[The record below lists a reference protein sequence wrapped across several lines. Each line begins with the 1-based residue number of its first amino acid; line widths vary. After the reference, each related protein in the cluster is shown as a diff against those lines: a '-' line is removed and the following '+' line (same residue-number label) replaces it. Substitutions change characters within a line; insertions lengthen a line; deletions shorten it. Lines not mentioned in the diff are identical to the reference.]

1 MEYFGFVTGLLYL
14 IWEIRQN
21 NLMWVVGILSALA
34 YAVVFAQSALWAA
47 MLFQVYYFFVSIY
60 GLISWRRDKKLVAAG
75 RGETPAGALASEADA
90 NEAASSVAAA
100 SEVAASGVITYRLI
114 TGRALAVSGVACAV
128 IFAAIYWLLARFTG
142 DPMPVMD
149 AVVATLGI
157 VATYWLGK
165 AYLHQWLLWVAV
177 NVLSV
182 FMFISQELYLTAF
195 LYFLYTLCAFYGFLH
210 WKKKGVEI
218 SV

>member
-1 MEYFGFVTGLLYL
+1 MEQFMEYFGFVTGLLYL

-21 NLMWVVGILSALA
+21 NLMWVVGILSAIA

-60 GLISWRRDKKLVAAG
+60 GLISWRRDKKLM
-75 RGETPAGALASEADA
+75 
-90 NEAASSVAAA
+90 AAA
-100 SEVAASGVITYRLI
+100 PSITYRVIPL
-114 TGRALAVSGVACAV
+114 RSLFVSGVACV
-128 IFAAIYWLLARFTG
+128 LIFAAIYWLLARFTG
-142 DPMPVMD
+142 DPMPVLD

-165 AYLHQWLLWVAV
+165 SYIHQWLLWVAV

-182 FMFISQELYLTAF
+182 CMFVSQDLYLTAF
-195 LYFLYTLCAFYGFLH
+195 LYILYTLCAFYGFVH

>member
-1 MEYFGFVTGLLYL
+1 MVSSSFMEYFGFVTGLLYL

-21 NLMWVVGILSALA
+21 NLMWVVGILSAVA
-34 YAVVFAQSALWAA
+34 YAYVFAQSALWAA

-60 GLISWRRDKKLVAAG
+60 GLFCWRRDKKLLVA
-75 RGETPAGALASEADA
+75 RSSEDSA
-90 NEAASSVAAA
+90 NTANTDTS
-100 SEVAASGVITYRLI
+100 ITYRVIPL
-114 TGRALAVSGVACAV
+114 RSLFMSGVACV
-128 IFAAIYWLLARFTG
+128 LIFAAIYWLLARFTG
-142 DPMPVMD
+142 DPMPVLD

-165 AYLHQWLLWVAV
+165 SYIHQWLLWVAV

-182 FMFISQELYLTAF
+182 CMFVSQDLYLTAF
-195 LYFLYTLCAFYGFLH
+195 LYILYTLCAFYGFVH

>member
-75 RGETPAGALASEADA
+75 RGETPAGAVASEA
-90 NEAASSVAAA
+90 EA
-100 SEVAASGVITYRLI
+100 AASGVITYRLI
-114 TGRALAVSGVACAV
+114 TGRALAVSGVACVV

-210 WKKKGVEI
+210 WKTKGVEI

>member
-1 MEYFGFVTGLLYL
+1 
-14 IWEIRQN
+14 
-21 NLMWVVGILSALA
+21 MWVVGILSAVA
-34 YAVVFAQSALWAA
+34 YAYVFAQSALWAA

-60 GLISWRRDKKLVAAG
+60 GLFCWRRDKKLLVA
-75 RGETPAGALASEADA
+75 RSSEDSA
-90 NEAASSVAAA
+90 NTANTDTS
-100 SEVAASGVITYRLI
+100 ITYRVIPL
-114 TGRALAVSGVACAV
+114 RSLFMSGVACV
-128 IFAAIYWLLARFTG
+128 LIFAAIYWLLARFTG
-142 DPMPVMD
+142 DPMPVLD

-165 AYLHQWLLWVAV
+165 SYIHQWLLWVAV

-182 FMFISQELYLTAF
+182 CMFVSQDLYLTAF
-195 LYFLYTLCAFYGFLH
+195 LYILYTLCAFYGFVH